1 MTTPLISVIIPTYN
15 HAHFLCKAIESVL
28 SQLYTNW
35 ELLIIDNHSEDN
47 TDEVIA
53 SFSDCRIRTLKT
65 HNDGVIAVSRNMGI
79 IEAKGEWIAF
89 LDSDDTWYNQKL
101 STVIDLI
108 NKYDQYDVISTDEY
122 IVENSTGKRKELKY
136 GPYRKDFYK
145 EMLVNGNKLS
155 TSATVVRSSFMKDR
169 SILFNV
175 SKSYITVEDYDLWLN
190 LARHGAKFYFIHKF
204 LGEYIIH
211 SSNSSGQ
218 LVRHNTNLRYLLNN
232 HVYNIQKF
240 NPDPDKLWSIIEP
253 RLKLL
258 ESIRY
263 YSDRKLLSAISYFF
277 WSFIENPI
285 YSLRFYFSF
294 IINLLF
300 SRY

>member
-1 MTTPLISVIIPTYN
+1 MTTPLISVILPTYN
-15 HAHFLCKAIESVL
+15 HAHFLGKAIESVL

-65 HNDGVIAVSRNMGI
+65 HNDGVIAVSRNIGI

-101 STVIDLI
+101 STVTELI
-108 NKYDQYDVISTDEY
+108 NKYNQYDVISTDEY
-122 IVENSTGKRKELKY
+122 MVENSTGKRKELKY
-136 GPYRKDFYK
+136 GPYRNDFYK

-155 TSATVVRSSFMKDR
+155 TSATVVRSSFMKER
-169 SILFNV
+169 SILFNE

-190 LARHGAKFYFIHKF
+190 LARHGAKFYFIPKF
-204 LGEYIIH
+204 LGEYNIH

-218 LVRHNTNLRYLLNN
+218 LERHYNNLKYLLKD

-240 NPDPDKLWSIIEP
+240 NQNPDKLWSLIET
-253 RLKLL
+253 RLKCM
-258 ESIRY
+258 ESIRHF
-263 YSDRKLLSAISYFF
+263 SDLKTASAISYFF
-277 WSFIENPI
+277 KSFFVNPI
-285 YSLRFYFSF
+285 YSFKFYYSF
-294 IINLLF
+294 IIRKLF
-300 SRY
+300 F

>member
-1 MTTPLISVIIPTYN
+1 MTKPLISDIIPTYN
-15 HAHFLCKAIESVL
+15 HAHFLGEAIESVL
-28 SQLYTNW
+28 RQLYTNW

-53 SFSDCRIRTLKT
+53 SFSDSRIRTLKI
-65 HNDGVIAVSRNMGI
+65 HNDGVIAASRNMGI

-89 LDSDDTWYNQKL
+89 LDSDDIWYNQKL

-122 IVENSTGKRKELKY
+122 IVENSTGKRKGLKY

-155 TSATVVRSSFMKDR
+155 TSATVVRSSFMKER
-169 SILFNV
+169 SLLFNV

-190 LARHGAKFYFIHKF
+190 LARHEAKFYFIPKF
-204 LGEYIIH
+204 LGEYNIH

-218 LVRHNTNLRYLLNN
+218 LVRHHNSLQYLLND

-240 NPDPDKLWSIIEP
+240 NMNPDKLWSLIEP
-253 RLKLL
+253 RLKFM
-258 ESIRY
+258 ESMRY
-263 YSDRKLLSAISYFF
+263 YSEKKIGSAILLFF
-277 WSFIENPI
+277 KSFFENPI
-285 YSLRFYFSF
+285 SSLRFFCSF
-294 IINLLF
+294 LKGKLL
-300 SRY
+300 